1 MTQILAIV
9 VLLVIV
15 GILVWMGDRLL
26 TLAPQSKLLVAARI
40 IAIGGI
46 SIWVVCLIAAFFGIP
61 TPWVPG
67 YIGPHS
73 RYR

>member
-15 GILVWMGDRLL
+15 GILIWGGDAALR
-26 TLAPQSKLLVAARI
+26 LAPQSKLLALARI
-40 IAIGGI
+40 ILICAV

-61 TPWVPG
+61 TPFAPD
-67 YIGPHS
+67 YLH
-73 RYR
+73 YRRR